1 MEAILLISVRI
12 YKPKSI
18 LLRRGIRVKIKKLLK
33 KIAPS
38 PPFPS
43 PPKWGRGRGEE
54 EANRVIFMVRG
65 WPSGHGK
72 LV

>member
-18 LLRRGIRVKIKKLLK
+18 LLRRGIRVKIKNLIKNLLQ

-43 PPKWGRGRGEE
+43 PPKWGRGRG
-54 EANRVIFMVRG
+54 
-65 WPSGHGK
+65 
-72 LV
+72 

>member
-1 MEAILLISVRI
+1 MMMLMEAILLISVRI

-18 LLRRGIRVKIKKLLK
+18 LLRRGIRVKIKNMLQ

-43 PPKWGRGRGEE
+43 PPKWGRGRG
-54 EANRVIFMVRG
+54 
-65 WPSGHGK
+65 
-72 LV
+72 